1 MLIITC
7 QNSEQVFAEFMD
19 RKFVIEN
26 KNNLNEFSA
35 TIKNCLNDFLLN
47 NISTIQAK
55 FKNQKILLDDLFKKI
70 VELKNS
76 EIKKSLD
83 NEKNNNQF
91 ELCIFYEKYKFNLIL
106 VYF

>member
-35 TIKNCLNDFLLN
+35 TIKNCLNDLIKKYCWMIYLKKLLN
-47 NISTIQAK
+47 
-55 FKNQKILLDDLFKKI
+55 
-70 VELKNS
+70 
-76 EIKKSLD
+76 
-83 NEKNNNQF
+83 
-91 ELCIFYEKYKFNLIL
+91 
-106 VYF
+106 